1 MSDMPSRLHHSAVV
15 VKDLAASKTFYED
28 IMGLP
33 LVATWCESNEA
44 LGDFCHAFFG
54 LKDESAVALF
64 QFADEQKYQQLKK
77 PDTLSP
83 FHHLALTG
91 TKTVQDDIRSRADV
105 AGIGNYTINHGYCV
119 SLYLDD
125 PDGHKVEIT
134 YDTQEATDNFD
145 LIRDR
150 AASELTRW
158 LSGDHQTNNDL
169 RNAAAEPQRE

>member
-1 MSDMPSRLHHSAVV
+1 MSATPSRLHHSAVV
-15 VKDLAASKTFYED
+15 VKNLAASKVFYED

-33 LVATWCESNEA
+33 LVATWCESNEQ

-54 LKDESAVALF
+54 LEDDSAVALF
-64 QFADEQKYQQLKK
+64 QFADDEKYQALKR

-91 TKTVQDDIRSRADV
+91 TKELQDSIRTRADA
-105 AGIGNYTINHGYCV
+105 AGINNYTTNHGYCV

-125 PDGHKVEIT
+125 PDSHKVEIT
-134 YDTQEATDNFD
+134 YDTEESTDNAD

-150 AASELTRW
+150 ATSELARW
-158 LSGDHQTNNDL
+158 LSGDHKTNNDL
-169 RNAAAEPQRE
+169 RSAANE